1 MGDFITYE
9 KIPERAV
16 LIAVASKQQGRERTE
31 EYLDELAFL
40 LETAGGVP
48 VARFVQPLDHPS
60 SVSYLGSGKLE
71 EIHQYI
77 KAENI
82 EIAVIDATTWTNTY
96 EADGAM
102 FLPAAGQRDE
112 TDVEDVGGWSYYWS
126 STPSANGNNAYEL
139 LISSSYVSAASNTDN
154 YSYGNSVRLAR

>member
-16 LIAVASKQQGRERTE
+16 LIAVASKKQGRERTE
-31 EYLDELAFL
+31 EYLDELSFL

-48 VARFVQPLDHPS
+48 VARFVQAMDHPS
-60 SVSYLGSGKLE
+60 SVTYLGSGKLE

-82 EIAVIDATTWTNTY
+82 EIAVIDDELSTRQ
-96 EADGAM
+96 GASGIGAI
-102 FLPAAGQRDE
+102 PI
-112 TDVEDVGGWSYYWS
+112 
-126 STPSANGNNAYEL
+126 PSAPPDSHVDPLGTPTRRYRNA
-139 LISSSYVSAASNTDN
+139 
-154 YSYGNSVRLAR
+154 RPR

>member
-1 MGDFITYE
+1 MGDFVTYE

-16 LIAVASKQQGRERTE
+16 LIAVASKKQSRECTE

-48 VARFVQPLDHPS
+48 VARFVQAMDHPS

-77 KAENI
+77 
-82 EIAVIDATTWTNTY
+82 TGT
-96 EADGAM
+96 
-102 FLPAAGQRDE
+102 
-112 TDVEDVGGWSYYWS
+112 
-126 STPSANGNNAYEL
+126 ANCA
-139 LISSSYVSAASNTDN
+139 
-154 YSYGNSVRLAR
+154 

>member
-16 LIAVASKQQGRERTE
+16 LIAVASKQQGRERTD

-48 VARFVQPLDHPS
+48 VARFVQPLDRPS
-60 SVSYLGSGKLE
+60 SVTYLGSGKLE

-82 EIAVIDATTWTNTY
+82 EIHSI
-96 EADGAM
+96 
-102 FLPAAGQRDE
+102 
-112 TDVEDVGGWSYYWS
+112 
-126 STPSANGNNAYEL
+126 
-139 LISSSYVSAASNTDN
+139 I
-154 YSYGNSVRLAR
+154 